1 MVRAVSVRVGDVVR
15 DRVLRLLWT
24 VVDQDDDGTA
34 YIQRN
39 DVRSFTQYWNL
50 DVVLPVDGKS
60 PGDS

>member
-24 VVDQDDDGTA
+24 VVDRDDDGTA

-39 DVRSFTQYWNL
+39 DVRSFTPYWNL
-50 DVVLPVDGKS
+50 DVVLPVDEKS
-60 PGDS
+60 LGDP